1 MQAPDVAGAVMGR
14 RGRGAE
20 FAGNRA
26 CRRFRLTVRTG
37 AGQCRGMAA
46 INLDNLRALQEA
58 DVKRLDLEQQ
68 LAAVPHEVAAVEA
81 KIAAEKQA
89 IETAKAEWH
98 GLEAKKK
105 TLENDIK
112 SAQDKVAKYR
122 TQQLEVRKN
131 DEYRALTHEIE
142 TTEGVIGGY
151 EEEELKVMYSIDE
164 AKKRFAE
171 AERVLKQ
178 NISGHEAK
186 IAALRAHEKELRVE
200 HEGAVQA
207 TAAAR
212 ARVPEPQTRLYDR
225 LAKKPGHPVC
235 VPVQGG
241 RCGGCHMK
249 VSSNIEFEARKS
261 ENIVT
266 CDQCGRIVYWRL

>member
-1 MQAPDVAGAVMGR
+1 
-14 RGRGAE
+14 
-20 FAGNRA
+20 
-26 CRRFRLTVRTG
+26 
-37 AGQCRGMAA
+37 MAA
-46 INLDNLRALQEA
+46 INLDNLLGLQEA
-58 DVKRLDLEQQ
+58 DMKRLALEQQ
-68 LAAVPHEVAAVEA
+68 LAAVPRDIAAVEA

-105 TLENDIK
+105 TLENEIK
-112 SAQDKVAKYR
+112 AAQEKAAKYR

-142 TTEGVIGGY
+142 TMETTIGGF
-151 EEEELKVMYSIDE
+151 EEEELKVMYAIDE

-171 AERVLKQ
+171 AERALKA
-178 NISGHEAK
+178 NISGHETK
-186 IAALRAHEKELRVE
+186 IATLRSHEKELRSE
-200 HEGAVQA
+200 HEQAVAA

-212 ARVPEPQTRLYDR
+212 TQVPEPQTRLYDR
-225 LAKKPGHPVC
+225 LAKKPGLPVC

-249 VSSNIEFEARKS
+249 VSSNIEFEARKA

>member
-1 MQAPDVAGAVMGR
+1 MTVMTR
-14 RGRGAE
+14 
-20 FAGNRA
+20 
-26 CRRFRLTVRTG
+26 
-37 AGQCRGMAA
+37 AGQCRLMAA
-46 INLDNLRALQEA
+46 INLDNLRALQDA

-68 LAAVPHEVAAVEA
+68 LAAAPRDVAAVEA
-81 KIAAEKQA
+81 KISAEKQA

-105 TLENDIK
+105 TLENEIK
-112 SAQDKVAKYR
+112 SAQDKAAKYR

-142 TTEGVIGGY
+142 TTEALIGGF

-171 AERVLKQ
+171 AERALKQ
-178 NISGHEAK
+178 NISGHEQK
-186 IAALRAHEKELRVE
+186 IAALRAHEKELQAE
-200 HEGAVQA
+200 HAQAVAQ
-207 TAAAR
+207 TNAAR
-212 ARVPEPQTRLYDR
+212 GLVPEPQTRLYDR
-225 LAKKPGHPVC
+225 LAKKPGMPVC

-249 VSSNIEFEARKS
+249 VSSNIEFEARKA